1 MRFQCFK
8 KARLVIRLFHSSVY
22 TSPSKVGIP
31 IDNAG
36 TYVTASRIPS
46 NTAEYGSNVF
56 VTCSMVILL
65 IPQDTNN
72 TEPTGGVI
80 LPIHMLNINITPN
93 WIEDIP
99 RLSAIGKKIGVKI
112 RIAGVMSI
120 NIPTINKM
128 IFIKRRSM
136 YLLSVMDI
144 KPLLI
149 AAGIPEYAMTHDIAE
164 EAEIRNRMIPLVAA
178 LFSKIFINN
187 FISMLL

>member
-1 MRFQCFK
+1 
-8 KARLVIRLFHSSVY
+8 
-22 TSPSKVGIP
+22 
-31 IDNAG
+31 
-36 TYVTASRIPS
+36 
-46 NTAEYGSNVF
+46 
-56 VTCSMVILL
+56 MVILL

-136 YLLSVMDI
+136 Y
-144 KPLLI
+144 
-149 AAGIPEYAMTHDIAE
+149 YC
-164 EAEIRNRMIPLVAA
+164 R
-178 LFSKIFINN
+178 
-187 FISMLL
+187 

>member
-1 MRFQCFK
+1 
-8 KARLVIRLFHSSVY
+8 
-22 TSPSKVGIP
+22 
-31 IDNAG
+31 
-36 TYVTASRIPS
+36 
-46 NTAEYGSNVF
+46 
-56 VTCSMVILL
+56 
-65 IPQDTNN
+65 
-72 TEPTGGVI
+72 
-80 LPIHMLNINITPN
+80 MLNINITPN

>member
-1 MRFQCFK
+1 M
-8 KARLVIRLFHSSVY
+8 VIRLFHSSVY

-46 NTAEYGSNVF
+46 NTAKYGSNVF

-164 EAEIRNRMIPLVAA
+164 EAEIRNRM
-178 LFSKIFINN
+178 
-187 FISMLL
+187 